1 MALFHH
7 DGRSYEEAASAAAKR
22 ARQQLEAQIEKG
34 REKALQIIDK
44 IIDEQPKD
52 KIVRVG
58 ALEFDVKDKPDRL
71 ATYERGQRGPRMQA
85 DADLVI
91 NAAENGWERLH
102 RNALGQ
108 MAERAGIPMAYIN
121 HLENQGKWGK
131 KLLADNLRELF
142 GHKDQE
148 KYLLRSVHDEVRGF
162 LSNKF
167 RRLDTKQLLE
177 TATKAFTELGMVPVD
192 GVGTDTRVRL
202 RALLPIVFEPVPNEI
217 VAYGVTWGNS
227 DFGNGAHV
235 LQMFVM
241 RTWCTNYASM
251 ESILREIHLGSRLDE
266 NMAWSDKTY
275 RLDTQRSTSMLDDA
289 LKSAL
294 SPDKVNTMNALIAK
308 ADEEKVSPTQVNDY
322 LKKNLTKGLAEQVKE
337 AFASADIENLP
348 PGQNKWRLSNAL
360 SWIAGKVEDK
370 EQALD
375 LQQLAGKVLE
385 NVKQAA

>member
-7 DGRSYEEAASAAAKR
+7 DHRNYEEAASAAAKR

-58 ALEFDVKDKPDRL
+58 AIEFDVKDKPDRL

-108 MAERAGIPMAYIN
+108 MAERANMPMAYIN

-162 LSNKF
+162 LSNKY
-167 RRLDTKQLLE
+167 RRLNTKHLIE
-177 TATKAFTELGMVPVD
+177 TATGTFQALGMVPVD

-217 VAYGVTWGNS
+217 VAYGVDWGQS

-235 LQMFVM
+235 LSAFML
-241 RTWCTNYASM
+241 RLWCTNFGTTQSL
-251 ESILREIHLGSRLDE
+251 LREVHLGTRLSEDIT
-266 NMAWSDKTY
+266 WSDKTY
-275 RLDTQRSTSMLDDA
+275 KLDTQRSVSMLEDTI
-289 LKSAL
+289 KGAL
-294 SPDKVNTMNALIAK
+294 SPAKVEEMNAIIKK
-308 ADEEKVSPTQVNDY
+308 ADEEKVESGQVDAF
-322 LKKNLTKGLAEQVKE
+322 LKKHLNKGMAEKVSE
-337 AFASADIENLP
+337 AFRSNDVEMLP
-348 PGQNKWRLSNAL
+348 AGNTKWRLSNAL
-360 SWIAGKVEDK
+360 SWVAQKVENK
-370 EQALD
+370 EDTLD
-375 LQQLAGKVLE
+375 LQRLAGKVVEDLQ
-385 NVKQAA
+385 KAA